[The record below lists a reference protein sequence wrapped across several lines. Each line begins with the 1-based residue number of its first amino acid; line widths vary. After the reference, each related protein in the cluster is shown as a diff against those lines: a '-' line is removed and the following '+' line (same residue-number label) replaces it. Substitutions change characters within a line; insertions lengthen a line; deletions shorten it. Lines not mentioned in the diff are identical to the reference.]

1 MDTKFKQMLSL
12 KYLLLPILLFAT
24 TFTFAQQNG
33 MKLIV
38 EPAELSLKVGD
49 EAQLDVKVLDA
60 DGNQLE
66 RDIRYYMRG
75 RNQRGNIGTIDTT
88 GLVKAELPGE
98 GRIIVLMPSPDGKY
112 LRQDISVT
120 IAHPP
125 LASIDFKEA
134 PKQLFVGTL
143 TGFHTQLMDKMDFLR
158 TDVEVVMESDQPE
171 IASFDDFNNLIAH
184 KKGKV
189 NITASAEGLVATTK
203 VAIIDNPAASIEL
216 KVTETDIRTGDVI
229 QLQPMIYDKDG
240 KVLKDIPV
248 EYAYTG
254 QSSDVMEFATG
265 LMKKDGRFVAY
276 QAGTYRLMVSC
287 GPVSSQKIIKVRSRA
302 EEIQRKVQ
310 LVGRGQVND
319 KHTSDL
325 WIWEGVDGR
334 DYAVTGT
341 WGADGEAFFWDVT
354 DPANMIPIDTVKV
367 DARTVNDVK
376 ISEDGRVCI
385 ISREGASSRKNG
397 IIIIDVT
404 NPREAYIQA
413 EYTEG
418 LTGGV
423 HNVFIYDGHVYAL
436 SNGER
441 YDIIN
446 IEDPASPYKV
456 GSFELENSGHAIHDV
471 WVVDGLAYSSNWH
484 NGIQIVDVG
493 NGVAGGSP
501 SNPQKVANYAYPSG
515 WNHAAFPYVDKKTG
529 KFYVIGGD
537 EAFPNGL
544 YVKDNPTIP
553 AGWLHFIDFS
563 DPKNPQEV
571 AKYEVPGA
579 GSHNFWVEDDVLY
592 LANYNAGLRVV
603 DLSGDLLGD
612 LYKQGR
618 EIGWFLPTDPNGV
631 VPNASM
637 TWGAQPHKGHIFF
650 SDWNTGLWSVKLEE
664 KKDAN

>member
-1 MDTKFKQMLSL
+1 MHTQFKKMLSA
-12 KYLLLPILLFAT
+12 KLLILPILLFVSNLN
-24 TFTFAQQNG
+24 FAQQNG
-33 MKLIV
+33 MELVV
-38 EPAELSLKVGD
+38 EPSELSMSVGD
-49 EAQLDVKVLDA
+49 EAQLQVKVLDA
-60 DGNQLE
+60 DGKQLE
-66 RDIRYYMRG
+66 REIRYYIRG

-112 LRQDISVT
+112 LRKDVNIS
-120 IAHPP
+120 IAYPP
-125 LASIDFKEA
+125 LASVAFQDA

-143 TGFHTQLMDKMDFLR
+143 TAFKTKLTDKMDFVR
-158 TDVEVVMESDQPE
+158 DDVTVMMKSDKPDV
-171 IASFDDFNNLIAH
+171 ASFDDFNNLIAH
-184 KKGKV
+184 KEGKV
-189 NITASAEGLVATTK
+189 TITASADGLNTNTK
-203 VAIIDNPAASIEL
+203 VAIIENPAASIEL
-216 KVTETDIRTGDVI
+216 KVNETDIRTGDVI
-229 QLQPMIYDKDG
+229 QLKPVVYDKDG

-254 QSSDVMEFATG
+254 QSSDVMEFASG

-287 GPVSSQKIIKVRSRA
+287 GPVSSQKVIKVRSRA
-302 EEIQRKVQ
+302 EEIQRKIQ

-423 HNVFIYDGHVYAL
+423 HNLFIYDGHVYAL

-456 GSFELENSGHAIHDV
+456 GTFELENPGHAIHDV
-471 WVVDGLAYSSNWH
+471 WIVDGLAYSSNWH

-501 SNPQKVANYAYPSG
+501 SNPQKVASYAYPSG

-650 SDWNTGLWSVKLEE
+650 SDWNTGLWSVKMEE